1 MSKNQSIPQTYNS
14 TNTIQENSLIFKS
27 KNALVNKNQNNLANK
42 IFSTIN
48 HTGASRNFS
57 GEKAFGK
64 KDKEEIMEE
73 MRSVNKQLAVKKK
86 EYENLKKEH
95 EKLEMENVIILN
107 LIILNLLENL
117 ISECQEIE
125 EPLEKRSKDINKEP
139 VKTRVLIYR
148 LKNKLK
154 IFQKD
159 LTNKEQILN
168 KLKKNDRALRMFE
181 LDDKIKDA
189 KVKLTQVI
197 KEQENY
203 KNQIN
208 IITRETYKTNGK
220 IKNLISQ
227 NRNLQNEK
235 KDYINKI
242 NILTKNNQDL
252 DSKKIVLQEKV
263 SNIQS
268 NIEQTEKSIETKN
281 REIESL
287 KEKEKEYNEL
297 NLEKSK
303 YEKEI
308 NNQLKALMSLNDQI
322 NKKNRQ
328 IKEDEKLMV
337 SFENQINNLKDREIE
352 IRNEESKV
360 EENLKKKREKEEILD
375 AVKKINELITSH
387 KKVLFD
393 NSKINIEQVISFKLN
408 VPNKF

>member
-1 MSKNQSIPQTYNS
+1 MNKNQSIPQTYNS
-14 TNTIQENSLIFKS
+14 TNTIQENSIIFKS

-95 EKLEMENVIILN
+95 EKLEMENV
-107 LIILNLLENL
+107 IILNLLENL